1 MLCLA
6 SVPHLH
12 SMESA
17 RQLREDAGLSVDRR
31 RRPVEALKLRTLND
45 LLLCPDERMEL
56 IGGEIVRR
64 PMARFAHGRAQ
75 SRTARGLG
83 IFEEGEGSGGG
94 WWFATE
100 ISVAYETHEC
110 PSHDLAGWRRE
121 RLPRLPDGI
130 IDLPPDWVCEIVSP
144 GHEKKDASVLPLL
157 LKRHRVPYYWLTW
170 PEERVLV
177 AHSHE
182 EGDWRTTATLKDRG
196 RARIP
201 PFEAVELDLDAL
213 LGSE

>member
-1 MLCLA
+1 
-6 SVPHLH
+6 
-12 SMESA
+12 
-17 RQLREDAGLSVDRR
+17 
-31 RRPVEALKLRTLND
+31 VEALNLKTLDD
-45 LLLCPDERMEL
+45 LLLSPDERVEL

-75 SRTARGLG
+75 NRTALALRT
-83 IFEEGEGSGGG
+83 FDEDEGGGAG

-110 PSHDLAGWRRE
+110 PSHDLAGWRRK
-121 RLPRLPDGI
+121 RMPRPPDGV

-144 GHEKKDASVLPLL
+144 GHEKKDTVVLPLL
-157 LKRHRVPYYWLTW
+157 LKRHRVPYYWLIW

-177 AHSHE
+177 AHALQ
-182 EGDWRTTATLKDRG
+182 EGDWRTIATLKDRE
-196 RARIP
+196 RTRIP

-213 LGSE
+213 LGGG